1 MYLQLRMDGYYVKQ
15 LHSDRAREFTTRT
28 LQRWCLNR
36 GIYKTTTAGDSP
48 QQNGRA
54 EKAVQTI
61 KAKMRV
67 ALLGCGWEAE
77 KWALACQHVHN
88 AERSRMKPM
97 KKVPSLGTSVLV
109 RKRFW
114 KSRELEPTHTKVIYV
129 SPMPEVHGHLVME
142 PGGKLAITS
151 YVLSHTMEPPEEDG
165 AWVAVERMAEDVD
178 DALRM
183 RRRIRGKIAVRAL
196 STEDGVQEEQEWLQ
210 RTRQE
215 EVIAEESLRMI
226 TDEENTVPLVVKQV
240 KQGLVVPEVEEED
253 VLRTKIVSVQDFLKE
268 KDLWGPA
275 IRAEMDQ
282 LFTEKKALR
291 RTTMAELQELRGRG
305 VEVELV
311 PSKLVITLR
320 PGPRR
325 KVRIVACGNF
335 IESRAGEELFAAG
348 ADASALRFTLKVAAE
363 ERWKV
368 LTVDIKVAFLNAPLV
383 TSTRDQGMVQEEV
396 TFVLKPPSLLIKL
409 GYAQSSEVWIA
420 EKAMYGL
427 RQSPRSWSIYR
438 DSVMMD
444 LKIDGITICQADSEP
459 NLWIL
464 RRQCDDALCGLILV
478 YVDDM
483 LITGSV
489 LTTNLVLEQI
499 QKVWQTSA
507 PEEVSEGVSVKFLGM
522 EITKRGDVIRAL
534 QTAYVEDRLETNL
547 GGDWKNAKDA
557 WTPCPKEIDD
567 DPEDDVQPSHIK
579 EAQRV
584 VGELL
589 WLVTRTRPDLAFTTS
604 RMAQMVLRCPRMVVK
619 MAAQA
624 WRYLRTTKE
633 EGLSF
638 YPTRGV
644 GWGGEDQMGLE
655 AFSDASF
662 APRGG
667 TSVGAVMIR
676 WNGGLMQ
683 WRAGRQPY
691 PTLSA
696 AEAELTEATEALVM
710 GDSFSVLAADVYPV
724 FPKVV
729 FVDNMAAINLLTE
742 SGVWRTRHLRLRAHH
757 MRWRIHRTDWK
768 IAHCPGSVMIAD
780 IGTKSLSANRIKEL
794 KELMKMTVE
803 QELPPAMLETGGS
816 SQAEA
821 GATERLLRMLLLAT
835 MMRVGATQPSDEEE
849 FPDDRTGQAVEDAN
863 AFRLMMLMYTIAIVL
878 ATVIIERFF
887 RLFVQWSQR
896 SVAASMDPEERRRY
910 LEEERERTYAALQS
924 RIRRADR
931 ERREAEDQL
940 AELEMTESRGSRRR
954 GGGRLRRMISGSRSR
969 TPSERSVSM
978 RSTGWRQ
985 NTSEEDYRTE
995 PYASPQRD
1003 DDEESQ
1009 LGGSADDYQRATRE
1023 DVRDE
1028 ARGSRD
1034 TREVSRER
1042 SLRRG
1047 ERPRHV
1053 GSASMLPME
1062 RGGSE
1067 VER

>member
-1 MYLQLRMDGYYVKQ
+1 MWDPTEGSMRRRKRNESPELAADPSEEGRKELSDDEKKALEDFDVETFRLAVALPSRAAEVVLEAIIQMYLQLRMDGYYVKQ

-311 PSKLVITLR
+311 PSKLVITLK

-584 VGELL
+584 LENYEGGGPELL
-589 WLVTRTRPDLAFTTS
+589 S
-604 RMAQMVLRCPRMVVK
+604 H
-619 MAAQA
+619 
-624 WRYLRTTKE
+624 
-633 EGLSF
+633 S
-638 YPTRGV
+638 
-644 GWGGEDQMGLE
+644 WGGMGRRRSNGFGGVFGCELRSGWWNLSRCCDDSLE
-655 AFSDASF
+655 WWIDAVACRSSTVPDF
-662 APRGG
+662 
-667 TSVGAVMIR
+667 VG
-676 WNGGLMQ
+676 
-683 WRAGRQPY
+683 
-691 PTLSA
+691 
-696 AEAELTEATEALVM
+696 
-710 GDSFSVLAADVYPV
+710 
-724 FPKVV
+724 
-729 FVDNMAAINLLTE
+729 
-742 SGVWRTRHLRLRAHH
+742 
-757 MRWRIHRTDWK
+757 
-768 IAHCPGSVMIAD
+768 
-780 IGTKSLSANRIKEL
+780 
-794 KELMKMTVE
+794 
-803 QELPPAMLETGGS
+803 GGS
-816 SQAEA
+816 
-821 GATERLLRMLLLAT
+821 
-835 MMRVGATQPSDEEE
+835 
-849 FPDDRTGQAVEDAN
+849 
-863 AFRLMMLMYTIAIVL
+863 
-878 ATVIIERFF
+878 
-887 RLFVQWSQR
+887 
-896 SVAASMDPEERRRY
+896 
-910 LEEERERTYAALQS
+910 
-924 RIRRADR
+924 
-931 ERREAEDQL
+931 
-940 AELEMTESRGSRRR
+940 
-954 GGGRLRRMISGSRSR
+954 
-969 TPSERSVSM
+969 
-978 RSTGWRQ
+978 
-985 NTSEEDYRTE
+985 
-995 PYASPQRD
+995 
-1003 DDEESQ
+1003 
-1009 LGGSADDYQRATRE
+1009 
-1023 DVRDE
+1023 
-1028 ARGSRD
+1028 
-1034 TREVSRER
+1034 
-1042 SLRRG
+1042 
-1047 ERPRHV
+1047 
-1053 GSASMLPME
+1053 
-1062 RGGSE
+1062 
-1067 VER
+1067 